1 MVMKVILAENIASLG
16 RIGDLVKVAPGYARN
31 YLVPKGLALE
41 ATEKNVR
48 DLEHKK
54 RILARKREKVRQ
66 EMLSQAEK
74 LKQVQLTLVR
84 KVAEEDRLYGSVST
98 VDIAKALED
107 QGFAVDRK
115 DIRLVQPIKQ
125 LGEHQVSIRVDADVE
140 TEIKVVVQK
149 EE

>member
-1 MVMKVILAENIASLG
+1 MKVILAENIASLG
-16 RIGDLVKVAPGYARN
+16 RIGDLVIVAPGYARN

-41 ATEKNVR
+41 STEKNVR

-74 LKQVQLTLVR
+74 LKQVQLTLTR

-107 QGFAVDRK
+107 LGFAVDRK

-125 LGEHQVSIRVDADVE
+125 LGEYQVSIRVDADVE
-140 TEIKVVVQK
+140 AEVKVVVQK

>member
-1 MVMKVILAENIASLG
+1 MKVILAENIASLG

>member
-1 MVMKVILAENIASLG
+1 MKVILAENIASLG

-41 ATEKNVR
+41 STEKNVR

-74 LKQVQLTLVR
+74 LKQVQLTLTR

-107 QGFAVDRK
+107 LGFAVDRK
-115 DIRLVQPIKQ
+115 DIRLVQPIKE
-125 LGEHQVSIRVDADVE
+125 LGEYQVSIRVDADVE
-140 TEIKVVVQK
+140 AEVKVVVQK

>member
-1 MVMKVILAENIASLG
+1 MKVILAENIASLG

-41 ATEKNVR
+41 STEKNVR

-74 LKQVQLTLVR
+74 LKQVQLTLTR

-107 QGFAVDRK
+107 LGFAVDRK

-125 LGEHQVSIRVDADVE
+125 LGEYQVSIRVDADVE
-140 TEIKVVVQK
+140 AEVKVVVQK

>member
-1 MVMKVILAENIASLG
+1 MKVILAENIASLG

-41 ATEKNVR
+41 STEKNVR

-74 LKQVQLTLVR
+74 LKQVQLTLTR

-107 QGFAVDRK
+107 VGFAVDRK

-125 LGEHQVSIRVDADVE
+125 LGEYQVSIRVDADVE
-140 TEIKVVVQK
+140 AEVKVVVQK

>member
-1 MVMKVILAENIASLG
+1 MKVILAENIASLG

-74 LKQVQLTLVR
+74 LKQVHLTLAR

-98 VDIAKALED
+98 GDIAKALED
-107 QGFAVDRK
+107 LGFAVDRK

-125 LGEHQVSIRVDADVE
+125 LGEHRVSIRVDADVE
-140 TEIKVVVQK
+140 TEIKVVVKK

>member
-1 MVMKVILAENIASLG
+1 MKVILAENIASLG

-41 ATEKNVR
+41 STEKNVR

-74 LKQVQLTLVR
+74 LKQVQITLVR
-84 KVAEEDRLYGSVST
+84 KVAEENRLYGSVST

-107 QGFAVDRK
+107 VGFAVDRK

-125 LGEHQVSIRVDADVE
+125 LGEYQVSIRVDADVE
-140 TEIKVVVQK
+140 AEVKVVVQK

>member
-1 MVMKVILAENIASLG
+1 MKVILAENIASLG
-16 RIGDLVKVAPGYARN
+16 RIGDLVKVAAGYARN

-54 RILARKREKVRQ
+54 RMLARKREKVRQ
-66 EMLSQAEK
+66 QMLSQAEK
-74 LKQVQLTLVR
+74 LKQVRVTLVR

-115 DIRLVQPIKQ
+115 DIKLVQPIKQ
-125 LGEHQVSIRVDADVE
+125 LGEYQVSIRVDADVE
-140 TEIKVVVQK
+140 TEIKVVVHK

>member
-1 MVMKVILAENIASLG
+1 MKVILAENIASLG

-74 LKQVQLTLVR
+74 LKQVQLTLTR

-107 QGFAVDRK
+107 MGFAVDRK

-125 LGEHQVSIRVDADVE
+125 LGEYQVSIRVDADVE
-140 TEIKVVVQK
+140 AEVKVVVQK

>member
-1 MVMKVILAENIASLG
+1 MKVILAENITSLG

-84 KVAEEDRLYGSVST
+84 KVAEENRLYGSVST

-107 QGFAVDRK
+107 VGFAVDRK
-115 DIRLVQPIKQ
+115 DIRLVQPIKE
-125 LGEHQVSIRVDADVE
+125 LGEYQVSIRVDADVE

>member
-1 MVMKVILAENIASLG
+1 MKVILAENIASLG

-41 ATEKNVR
+41 STEKNVR

-74 LKQVQLTLVR
+74 LKQVQLTLTR

-107 QGFAVDRK
+107 LGFAVDRK
-115 DIRLVQPIKQ
+115 DIRLVQPIKE
-125 LGEHQVSIRVDADVE
+125 LGEYQVSIRVDADVE

>member
-1 MVMKVILAENIASLG
+1 MKVILAENIASLG

-41 ATEKNVR
+41 STEKNVH

-74 LKQVQLTLVR
+74 LKQVQLTLTR

-107 QGFAVDRK
+107 LGFAVDRK

-125 LGEHQVSIRVDADVE
+125 LGEYQVSIRVDADVE
-140 TEIKVVVQK
+140 AEVKVVVQK